1 MRPWAPPE
9 ELLRTTSA
17 LPGDMF
23 ESVAF
28 EYVYDGGDYEG
39 VVATLRKELSM
50 ERNKTKR
57 LNIIVNEYVP
67 FKSFASIMQAS
78 RKVMHF

>member
-9 ELLRTTSA
+9 ELLRTSSSM
-17 LPGDMF
+17 PGDAF
-23 ESVAF
+23 DSIAF

-39 VVATLRKELSM
+39 IVAGLSRDLGL

-57 LNIIVNEYVP
+57 LNMIVQEYVSST
-67 FKSFASIMQAS
+67 F
-78 RKVMHF
+78 